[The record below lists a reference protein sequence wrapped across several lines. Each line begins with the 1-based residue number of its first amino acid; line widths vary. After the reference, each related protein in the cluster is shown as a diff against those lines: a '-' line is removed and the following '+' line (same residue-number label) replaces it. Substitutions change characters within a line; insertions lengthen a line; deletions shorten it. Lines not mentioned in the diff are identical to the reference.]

1 VKNISI
7 REAVKQFQV
16 SRPTLTKA
24 LNSDKVS
31 GQKDD
36 NGTWMMDPSEV
47 AWVYKPRLPSPD
59 KEQADDALLEAL
71 KSQIEDLKARL
82 DKSEDARAAT
92 ATQFT
97 AFLTDQRKRLNA
109 EIEEDLY
116 RKIKI
121 KSAEEGRSI
130 SDITRDSWTDYL
142 SADRFQALAKAK
154 GYRHGAFLDILMDAY
169 EGRTVELS

>member
-1 VKNISI
+1 MKNISI

-116 RKIKI
+116 RKDAKHSHMPDYSVRLDDDGNVHFYSIK
-121 KSAEEGRSI
+121 KPLRN
-130 SDITRDSWTDYL
+130 RL
-142 SADRFQALAKAK
+142 
-154 GYRHGAFLDILMDAY
+154 
-169 EGRTVELS
+169 